1 MRLERM
7 PAQDMLDV
15 LHYLFESD
23 AIGTEE
29 EQDAKHRLRSTLY
42 GQLYE
47 RDYSW
52 DVGRKSQDASG
63 QEFGTQEVGGSPT
76 HARLT
81 HKPYIPPTPVNADS
95 VMPYGNVLD
104 APLG

>member
-1 MRLERM
+1 M

-23 AIGTEE
+23 SLVEKET
-29 EQDAKHRLRSTLY
+29 QDAKVKMRRTIY

-47 RDYSW
+47 RSYRWGSDTV
-52 DVGRKSQDASG
+52 DGRD
-63 QEFGTQEVGGSPT
+63 FGTQEVASGETWSGEPSSP
-76 HARLT
+76 RLT
-81 HKPYIPPTPVNADS
+81 HKPYIPPTPVDATAAK
-95 VMPYGNVLD
+95 PFGNVLD

>member
-1 MRLERM
+1 M

-23 AIGTEE
+23 SLVEKET
-29 EQDAKHRLRSTLY
+29 QDAKVKMRRTIY

-47 RDYSW
+47 RSYRWGSDTA
-52 DVGRKSQDASG
+52 DGRD
-63 QEFGTQEVGGSPT
+63 FGTQEVASGERMDFSEPP
-76 HARLT
+76 RLT
-81 HKPYIPPTPVNADS
+81 HKPYIPPTPIDATAAK
-95 VMPYGNVLD
+95 PFGNVLD

>member
-1 MRLERM
+1 M

-29 EQDAKHRLRSTLY
+29 EQDAKSKLRGILY
-42 GQLYE
+42 TQLYE
-47 RDYSW
+47 RAYTWSTGSKNRDA
-52 DVGRKSQDASG
+52 DGR
-63 QEFGTQEVGGSPT
+63 EFGTQEVHSSPV
-76 HARLT
+76 RPQLT
-81 HKPYIPPTPVNADS
+81 HKPYIPPTPVDAS
-95 VMPYGNVLD
+95 SSMPYGNVLD